1 MHHINLQLFAE
12 EGGAAADTGAL
23 ASSTAETVDTDGMQ
37 AAPAEE
43 QGEESFD
50 DLIKG
55 RYKQDYSRHV
65 QEAISKRFKNQRDNQ
80 EFIDRMSPALNLMA
94 ERYGIQPDKDGNVD
108 YDALYN
114 KLVDDNS
121 MYEEEAFKRGM
132 SVEDLKHMKQLEFRN
147 AQLQRKN
154 DEAEREAQNRAE
166 FEKLVQQGEELK
178 RLYPNFDLSAEMQNP
193 DFGRLIAVNVP
204 VRTAFEVVHKD
215 EILAG
220 GMQYAVQQTAQKL
233 SKAVQ
238 SGSRRAREN
247 GTSGQSASEVG
258 TLDPSKLTLKDLQRI
273 KARAERGERVTFT

>member
-12 EGGAAADTGAL
+12 EEGAAADSGAL
-23 ASSTAETVDTDGMQ
+23 ASTTAEAVEDGAQ

-55 RYKQDYSRHV
+55 KFKTEYSRHV
-65 QEAISKRFKNQRDNQ
+65 QEAINKRFKNQRDNQ
-80 EFIDRMSPALNLMA
+80 EFLDRMNPALSLMA
-94 ERYGIQPDKDGNVD
+94 ERYGIQPDKDGNLD

-121 MYEEEAFKRGM
+121 MYEEEAFRRGM
-132 SVEDLKHMKQLEFRN
+132 SVEDLKHMKQLEFQN
-147 AQLQRKN
+147 EQLQRRN
-154 DEAEREAQNRAE
+154 EEAEREAQSRAE
-166 FEKLVQQGEELK
+166 FDELVRQGEDLK
-178 RLYPNFDLSAEMQNP
+178 RFYPNFDLSVEMQNP

-204 VRTAFEVVHKD
+204 LRTAYEVVHKD
-215 EILAG
+215 EIMAG
-220 GMQYAVQQTAQKL
+220 GMQYAVQQTAEKL

-247 GTSGQSASEVG
+247 GTSGQSPSDTG

-273 KARAERGERVTFT
+273 RARAERGERITF